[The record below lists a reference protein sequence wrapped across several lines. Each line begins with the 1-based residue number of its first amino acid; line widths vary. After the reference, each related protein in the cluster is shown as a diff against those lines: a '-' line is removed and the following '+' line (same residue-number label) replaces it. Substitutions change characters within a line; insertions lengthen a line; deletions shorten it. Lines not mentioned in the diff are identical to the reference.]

1 MKKGRVQ
8 ASYDGRQE
16 IGFTAI
22 SITLVDVVV
31 FLPIVFTIGL
41 VPNLLRQFCMTVLTS
56 TLMSLLVS
64 FTLVPWLTSRVAKMH
79 RFEGRNIVGRFVL
92 KFEGF
97 LDWVSDGFVRALNWA
112 LSSTAARL
120 TTLFVAIGLFAGSFL
135 FVTSGMIGNAFF
147 EPGERGEFLLQID
160 LPKNSSLAQT
170 DVATRQIE
178 QWLLSQPEVVNTF
191 STVGT
196 NNKSFGLNAPFVSE
210 IMVFLKPYGEE
221 RNITT
226 ALFARQTKVKL
237 QEIIAGANITAS
249 PIDILGLSFAPI
261 EVKLNGPDLD
271 SLLVLSGKVGAIM
284 SKVSGCVEV
293 SPTVEGEKI
302 GRAHV

>member
-1 MKKGRVQ
+1 
-8 ASYDGRQE
+8 
-16 IGFTAI
+16 
-22 SITLVDVVV
+22 
-31 FLPIVFTIGL
+31 
-41 VPNLLRQFCMTVLTS
+41 MTVLTS

-64 FTLVPWLTSRVAKMH
+64 FTLVPWLTSRFAKSH
-79 RFEGRNIVGRFVL
+79 RFEGKNIGGRLVL
-92 KFEGF
+92 RFEAF
-97 LDWVSDGFVRALNWA
+97 LDWVSDGFVRMLKWA
-112 LSSTAARL
+112 LSSTRSRL
-120 TTLFVAIGLFAGSFL
+120 TTLFVAIAMFGCSFW

-160 LPKNSSLAQT
+160 LPKNASLAQT

-210 IMVFLKPYGEE
+210 IMVFLTPYGES
-221 RNITT
+221 RTVTT
-226 ALFARQTKVKL
+226 ALFARQTKIKL

-271 SLLVLSGKVGAIM
+271 SLLALSERVGKVMG
-284 SKVSGCVEV
+284 KVSGCVEI
-293 SPTVEGEKI
+293 SPTVEGGNPEVKVDVQHSRVI
-302 GRAHV
+302 LTQNTVTDRMNIRCAYRSMHSTAAVRKTLKMCRL